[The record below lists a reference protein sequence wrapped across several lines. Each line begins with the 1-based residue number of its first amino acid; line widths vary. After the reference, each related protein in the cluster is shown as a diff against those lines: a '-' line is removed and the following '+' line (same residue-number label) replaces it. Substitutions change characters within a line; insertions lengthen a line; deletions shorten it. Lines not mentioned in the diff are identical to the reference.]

1 MGISSLGLGSSIL
14 TQDVLDQLRKNDEK
28 GRITPI
34 SLAVADENDK
44 KDALALIDS
53 NMTNLIDSINAVKS
67 HTLFDERDA
76 SVSGSSVDVIVAAN
90 SDVQEFT
97 LEVLNLATK
106 QIEQS
111 DAFVSKDELIANAAG
126 SINININGEDLTI
139 DYDETTT
146 LDDFKKAI
154 NDVAGAK
161 VDATI
166 VQIDSSEFRL
176 FISTEDTGN
185 PQNITITDTTGNLK
199 GTSLT
204 TNLTSIQTGTNA
216 DIKFNGQDIT
226 RKSNTITDLIS
237 GLDIT
242 LKEPGSST
250 VSITQDRENIMDKID
265 SFVEK
270 YNSAITELNKMT
282 KASIDS
288 TTRGIFSSESTIKG
302 MKNSIADM
310 LATIGGGVAYMS
322 DYGFDVDKDGKLSV
336 DKDIINDKLDEN
348 PANVEAFLAGGT
360 YINDDLSTLE
370 IDGVFGELSAKIEQ
384 YTKYNATLDQLKNS
398 ITQTIDNLQDRMETV
413 TNRLDSKY
421 GILQKQFAAFD
432 LIITKFNSASS
443 MFTQMS
449 YANNSN

>member
-28 GRITPI
+28 GRVTPV
-34 SLAVADENDK
+34 SLAIADEEDK
-44 KDALALIDS
+44 KDALSLIDA
-53 NMTNLIDSINAVKS
+53 NMTNLIDSINEVKS
-67 HTLFDERDA
+67 HTLFDEREA
-76 SVSGSSVDVIVAAN
+76 TVNGSSVDVVATAN

-97 LEVLNLATK
+97 LEVINLATK

-111 DAFVSKDELIANAAG
+111 DAFVSRDDLIANAAG

-166 VQIDSSEFRL
+166 VQIDSDEFRL
-176 FISTEDTGN
+176 FISSEDTGN
-185 PQNITITDTTGNLK
+185 PQNITITDTAGNLK

-204 TNLTSIQTGTNA
+204 SSLTSIQTGTNA

-226 RKSNTITDLIS
+226 RKSNNITDLIN

-242 LKEPGSST
+242 LREVGSSN
-250 VSITQDRENIMDKID
+250 VSITQDRETIMEKID

-322 DYGFDVDKDGKLSV
+322 DYGFDVDKDGKLSI

-360 YINDDLSTLE
+360 YINDDFSTVELA
-370 IDGVFGELSAKIEQ
+370 GTFGELSAKIEQ

-413 TNRLDSKY
+413 TDRLDSKY